1 MKIEFMHVIEKRQ
14 TAMFYH
20 VDDSL
25 LADVCI
31 MTNYFCL
38 CEWWFSAAVCSYK
51 TAFCPKPSSF
61 SMSDCAAA
69 VSSHGSQ
76 RQRRGAPFPR
86 QTCQCPPEWGV
97 PLQGGTLSSP
107 HNARR
112 PNKGTEFGSEDVK
125 QTCSKWHFYLLA
137 VTSPPP
143 ATFIYWDPQCHF
155 QQPHGN
161 SRTCQ
166 QGYNFLMMSP
176 CREWFAAPRKLMKL
190 LELIFSC
197 KHKTTQ
203 ALDL

>member
-1 MKIEFMHVIEKRQ
+1 MVACQDKVSLHLLVGRQVLGHIQTKIQSSIGQSLLMKIEFMHVIEKRQ

-97 PLQGGTLSSP
+97 PLQGATCRIWLGGRQANMQQMALLFACRHIPSP
-107 HNARR
+107 SDLHLL
-112 PNKGTEFGSEDVK
+112 GSTVP
-125 QTCSKWHFYLLA
+125 F
-137 VTSPPP
+137 P
-143 ATFIYWDPQCHF
+143 
-155 QQPHGN
+155 
-161 SRTCQ
+161 
-166 QGYNFLMMSP
+166 
-176 CREWFAAPRKLMKL
+176 AAPW
-190 LELIFSC
+190 
-197 KHKTTQ
+197 Q
-203 ALDL
+203 QQDLSTGVQLSHDVTVPWMICSP